1 MRASARTL
9 PVLALMGAVALS
21 PVAVGALGIVPYAAF
36 GAGIAAFAAYAFG
49 RARGRA
55 AKGVSVVLL
64 SACLGVTLFDLGAR
78 PVFLYLSRVR
88 PSERYIERWPPLP
101 LLQRYPPRVEF
112 D

>member
-21 PVAVGALGIVPYAAF
+21 PVGALGIVPYAAF

-55 AKGVSVVLL
+55 AKGASVVLL

-78 PVFLYLSRVR
+78 PVFLYLSRVS

-101 LLQRYPPRVEF
+101 L
-112 D
+112 